1 MKSTHETTLYHQH
14 IRQHQHRQPRKGLKT
29 IRSDQNTSSIS
40 RVQKNRT
47 SRCQLSKLICTLTSS
62 SIVWLSLLSTSRT
75 TLYVY
80 NAGSSNTF
88 FAEAFATSS
97 RVSIGTPIINNSRL
111 LRSCGNGECQPTGAL
126 GRLSTIGPMHK
137 TTLFSSSYSNI
148 ALDKTNSNYTT
159 KQHQHQQF
167 LQPLS
172 KSHQAELFKTYYEY
186 CRIQS
191 ILQKSIVDV
200 RLYSESDHLLQEHA
214 IRCGYDNTNFTQFRS
229 VLSEGPNA
237 RETLFLHN
245 IGLVHYVVNSLLFS
259 PLARS
264 TSGSYSFST
273 SAPPR
278 DGNKANTFMTTHLS
292 KDDLIQE
299 GVIGLSRAIDK
310 FNPELNYAFS
320 TYAVHWIRAGVRRC
334 IYNGDELIRV
344 PEHVSTAVRKLNKA
358 LMNGGGETR
367 GTTEQ
372 FAMDSKILSQKTGL
386 TTNMV
391 REAAVVKERRQW
403 SKRSGGYLALEDW
416 MVSKR
421 SENNPKLHYDDS
433 TYTTGLDGLERE
445 GVIQQL
451 KETIS
456 PFLSLKEM
464 QALSWRYGLL
474 KEEQTKLRDYE
485 SEAEEDLFGPAG
497 ILSSADLKMKESAT
511 NVMSIVS
518 ATGRRRKK
526 LTESPFN
533 KIMKNAKKGG
543 RWGEA
548 MSFTEVAQQMR
559 ISGGYGRRLCSSALK
574 KLTKAAEEGQLDP
587 ALFY

>member
-1 MKSTHETTLYHQH
+1 M
-14 IRQHQHRQPRKGLKT
+14 P
-29 IRSDQNTSSIS
+29 
-40 RVQKNRT
+40 
-47 SRCQLSKLICTLTSS
+47 
-62 SIVWLSLLSTSRT
+62 
-75 TLYVY
+75 YVDS
-80 NAGSSNTF
+80 GGPSNIF
-88 FAEAFATSS
+88 FAEAFFTTS
-97 RVSIGTPIINNSRL
+97 RISIGTPIANDIRL
-111 LRSCGNGECQPTGAL
+111 LRSCGDGECQPAGAL
-126 GRLSTIGPMHK
+126 GGLRTTGPIHK
-137 TTLFSSSYSNI
+137 TALFSNSYPNKV
-148 ALDKTNSNYTT
+148 LDNTNSNYTT
-159 KQHQHQQF
+159 KRHQEF

-172 KSHQAELFKTYYEY
+172 KSHQTELFKTYYEY

-191 ILQKSIVDV
+191 ILRENVDDV
-200 RLYSESDHLLQEHA
+200 QLQSEPDVFLQERA
-214 IRCGYDNTNFTQFRS
+214 IRCGYDHTNITQFKS
-229 VLSEGPNA
+229 ILSEGPNA

-245 IGLVHYVVNSLLFS
+245 IGLVHYVVNSLLSS
-259 PLARS
+259 PMALS
-264 TSGSYSFST
+264 TSGSYSFS
-273 SAPPR
+273 SSSSPR
-278 DGNKANTFMTTHLS
+278 DGDRANTLMTTHLS

-310 FNPELNYAFS
+310 FNPGLNYAFS

-334 IYNGDELIRV
+334 IYNTDELIRV

-358 LMNGGGETR
+358 LMNGTADTR
-367 GTTEQ
+367 GVTAQ

-386 TTNMV
+386 TANMV
-391 REAAVVKERRQW
+391 REAAKVKERRQW

-433 TYTTGLDGLERE
+433 GYSTELDGLERE
-445 GVIQQL
+445 DVIQQL

-497 ILSSADLKMKESAT
+497 ILSSPDLNMKKTLA
-511 NVMSIVS
+511 NVASTVS
-518 ATGRRRKK
+518 STERRRKNP
-526 LTESPFN
+526 TESPFN

-548 MSFTEVAQQMR
+548 MSFAEVAQQMR

-574 KLTKAAEEGQLDP
+574 KLSKAAEEGRLDP